1 MVAVTPGGPEG
12 ACTKLR
18 WDRSEAR
25 PSRREG
31 RPPSRSVAFSKGFG
45 EGLRALHLTQ
55 SSPPSLRAPRE
66 LCAAG
71 EMQGGRPHSPCAGEP
86 LLSSEA
92 WLLLPE
98 ARSPRCEPSAP
109 QHSAR
114 APACA
119 PWAPGLSPL
128 SPGWQLEREG
138 RECWF
143 SLHNTNL
150 VWGHSLLQLT
160 PSCVAG
166 GRRGSRGLQMLRA
179 HWAGP
184 SRPFQAFPGCP
195 SFLRGQST

>member
-1 MVAVTPGGPEG
+1 MQGDLSSGRVGAGGRAEAPPGQWGAALLACGQSVWERSGQGLGVVLGQRSLVSRSKCGVALCFPALRQGPGMVAVTPGGPEG

-18 WDRSEAR
+18 QDRSEAR

-31 RPPSRSVAFSKGFG
+31 SPPSHSVAFSRGFR

-71 EMQGGRPHSPCAGEP
+71 ETQGGRPHRPCAGEP
-86 LLSSEA
+86 PLSSEA

-114 APACA
+114 ASACA
-119 PWAPGLSPL
+119 P
-128 SPGWQLEREG
+128 
-138 RECWF
+138 
-143 SLHNTNL
+143 
-150 VWGHSLLQLT
+150 
-160 PSCVAG
+160 
-166 GRRGSRGLQMLRA
+166 
-179 HWAGP
+179 
-184 SRPFQAFPGCP
+184 
-195 SFLRGQST
+195 